1 MKTDKDRIIDEVKDD
16 IELNESRLNNI
27 YSTPL
32 TEGEM
37 DFLMDN
43 IENITFCE
51 NAIESDIDVFD
62 ILEEED
68 EEMKNF
74 FGISSSINNK
84 SNKK

>member
-1 MKTDKDRIIDEVKDD
+1 MKTDKDRIIDEIKDD

-32 TEGEM
+32 TEGGM

-51 NAIESDIDVFD
+51 NEIESDIDVLD

-68 EEMKNF
+68 EVMKTF
-74 FGISSSINNK
+74 FGFSSSINNK